1 MCVVENMSNVEVPG
15 GRNGQGQADMNV
27 YCVNLIGDRAE
38 FEWITR
44 RLTDLD
50 EQLPFNHLGISLTST
65 ARHE

>member
-15 GRNGQGQADMNV
+15 GRNGQGQADTNV

-50 EQLPFNHLGISLTST
+50 
-65 ARHE
+65 